1 MKKKL
6 SIGLIIFVIVAS
18 GTLVYYSQM
27 PKKVAGYIVSTG
39 DYEEGISAVGYVE
52 YEIETSIQAEVSG
65 KLNEIYIQEGDKVA
79 QGAIIASIDDVK
91 ARQMYQDLEGA
102 LVLAQ
107 SRYED
112 YLKNYE
118 AALRNVSQQRQTKNI
133 EIDGYKLAQQQL
145 DTEIIKLQQLYD
157 EGVISY
163 SELESV
169 KNEQEVIKNNI
180 EVGKASLNALNNP
193 ALISK
198 ELKASVDVAKEQLD
212 QQALELDKYSVH
224 SPFEAV
230 ILDIYIN
237 QGELVQAGQD
247 IMQIGLANKKVVWVE
262 VDEKYIGTL
271 AIGQEAM
278 LTAEAYADQ
287 TFTGRITGFDSQVNK
302 ETGTIGVKVEVVEG
316 REALIRNMSVRVE
329 VITTSLND
337 VVLIPGDYLYGNN
350 PTTVLVINAQGRV
363 ETRPIKIQN
372 QNKEMIYIMDG
383 LAPQDIIVAPLD
395 IAPGDRV
402 EIQEVI
408 NDAV

>member
-27 PKKVAGYIVSTG
+27 PKKVAGYTVSTG

-145 DTEIIKLQQLYD
+145 DTELIKLQQLYD

-169 KNEQEVIKNNI
+169 KNEQEVIENNI

-212 QQALELDKYSVH
+212 QQALELNKYSIH

-337 VVLIPGDYLYGNN
+337 VVLIPGDYLYGDN

-372 QNKEMIYIMDG
+372 QNKEMIYVMDG

>member
-1 MKKKL
+1 
-6 SIGLIIFVIVAS
+6 
-18 GTLVYYSQM
+18 
-27 PKKVAGYIVSTG
+27 
-39 DYEEGISAVGYVE
+39 
-52 YEIETSIQAEVSG
+52 
-65 KLNEIYIQEGDKVA
+65 
-79 QGAIIASIDDVK
+79 
-91 ARQMYQDLEGA
+91 MYQDLEGA

-112 YLKNYE
+112 YLNNYE

-145 DTEIIKLQQLYD
+145 DTELIKLQQLYD

-212 QQALELDKYSVH
+212 QQALELDKYSIH

-247 IMQIGLANKKVVWVE
+247 IMQIGLANKKSYGW
-262 VDEKYIGTL
+262 KWMKNIL
-271 AIGQEAM
+271 
-278 LTAEAYADQ
+278 
-287 TFTGRITGFDSQVNK
+287 
-302 ETGTIGVKVEVVEG
+302 
-316 REALIRNMSVRVE
+316 
-329 VITTSLND
+329 
-337 VVLIPGDYLYGNN
+337 VLLP
-350 PTTVLVINAQGRV
+350 
-363 ETRPIKIQN
+363 
-372 QNKEMIYIMDG
+372 
-383 LAPQDIIVAPLD
+383 
-395 IAPGDRV
+395 
-402 EIQEVI
+402 
-408 NDAV
+408 